1 MNSGWVY
8 LSRDQQMEVLEMS
21 REQVF
26 KELLENRLRSEAQRR
41 DAEYGDSSW
50 ALEELRDAWQAAQR
64 QAAAAYDHW
73 RDVPD
78 AMAYAT
84 YRAAQDRAD
93 AAQEAL
99 WQRHIL
105 ESAINANER
114 RAA

>member
-1 MNSGWVY
+1 M
-8 LSRDQQMEVLEMS
+8 SRDQ
-21 REQVF
+21 VF
-26 KELLENRLRSEAQRR
+26 NELLENHLRSEAQQR
-41 DAEYGDSSW
+41 DAEDRDSSRG
-50 ALEELRDAWQAAQR
+50 LEELADVWRAAHR
-64 QAAAAYDHW
+64 HALAAYDHW
-73 RDVPD
+73 RVVRD

-105 ESAINANER
+105 KGTINANER

>member
-1 MNSGWVY
+1 M
-8 LSRDQQMEVLEMS
+8 SRD
-21 REQVF
+21 QVF
-26 KELLENRLRSEAQRR
+26 KELLENRLRNEAQSR

-50 ALEELRDAWQAAQR
+50 ALAELEDAWRAAHR
-64 QAAAAYDHW
+64 QALAAYDHW

-105 ESAINANER
+105 EGAVSTNER

>member
-1 MNSGWVY
+1 M
-8 LSRDQQMEVLEMS
+8 SRD
-21 REQVF
+21 QVF
-26 KELLENRLRSEAQRR
+26 KELLENRLRNEAQQLG
-41 DAEYGDSSW
+41 A
-50 ALEELRDAWQAAQR
+50 AWRAAHR
-64 QAAAAYDHW
+64 QALAAYDHW

-99 WQRHIL
+99 RQRHIL
-105 ESAINANER
+105 AGAISANDR